1 MSQNKPYKARSD
13 VNEDSNKVY
22 IGKTKIELGND
33 IFTIITISP
42 KEENVIKAESKTEEV
57 DSDIEINKINSIFRE
72 ICIDGE

>member
-1 MSQNKPYKARSD
+1 MSQNRPYKACSD
-13 VNEDSNKVY
+13 DNEDSNKVY